1 MIPHID
7 YWLDVWANW
16 SRGRSDNGLGSSNCS
31 PEYRMMTENKDT
43 TSKFKHR
50 GSKHML
56 NVGTE
61 QSRHFVQRDIE
72 HMRCVESRG
81 KYRESIP
88 DNPVAEMME
97 DAVNHL
103 RRPMFM
109 DVILLKYKAQFGTPM
124 CANLM
129 SISKGAFLI
138 MLGKIHESLDT
149 YLRANHS
156 TQVREIITVY
166 SELFG
171 EQEEVAEKEWQ
182 AEVGRFNAD
191 KAGLTE
197 GEKAKLRVVLM
208 IEGYT
213 IELKKMDMSQKP
225 QDDDKK

>member
-1 MIPHID
+1 MLSHID

-16 SRGRSDNGLGSSNCS
+16 SRGRSDNGLGSSSSS

-61 QSRHFVQRDIE
+61 QHKRFVQRDID

-103 RRPMFM
+103 RSPMFK
-109 DVILLKYKAQFGTPM
+109 DVILLKYQSQFGTPV

-129 SISKGAFLI
+129 KISKGKFLI
-138 MLGKIHESLDT
+138 MLGQIHESLDT
-149 YLRANHS
+149 YLRAHNPE
-156 TQVREIITVY
+156 QVHEVVTVY
-166 SELFG
+166 SELFN
-171 EQEEVAEKEWQ
+171 EREEAMEEEWQ
-182 AEVGRFNAD
+182 ASIERFDVSA
-191 KAGLTE
+191 AGLTE

-208 IEGYT
+208 IEGR
-213 IELKKMDMSQKP
+213 LRK
-225 QDDDKK
+225 